1 MTEHLP
7 VRLKG
12 ITKRFPGITANDAVD
27 LDIHA
32 GEVHGLLGEN
42 GAGKTTLMNV
52 LFGLYVPDEGQI
64 LVNENVE
71 MIDSPAKAISLG
83 IGMVHQHFR
92 LVRPFTV
99 TENIILG
106 LSTNPAFLDYKT
118 AARRVEQVA
127 RQYGIDVDPEARINT
142 LSVGEQQRVE
152 ILNSLYREANVLIL
166 DEPTAVLTPQ
176 EADELALS
184 LRRMVDHGKA
194 VIFISHKLDEVMH
207 VTDRVTVLRQGRKVF
222 ESMTSDTN
230 KKQLAREMIGHNL
243 EEFKREETDFV
254 IALAGASDKVE
265 SLAHQVT
272 VSDEKRSILSVQ
284 GLHVVDDR
292 NLPAVQGVT
301 FEVAAGEI
309 LGVAGVDGNGQRE
322 MVEAVTGQRQI
333 AEGRVVI
340 NGEDATGWSVRD
352 VIDHDVAVITD
363 DRHGEGLILDF
374 NLERNAVLKLFSR
387 EPFSRRKLLRFDAIR
402 SFTSQLIE
410 GFHIKTPGTQVEA
423 GKLSGGNQQK
433 LVLARELSQ
442 SPVLIVANKPT
453 RGLDIGAA
461 AYVHQKLAE
470 ERERGAAILLI
481 SADLD
486 ELFVLSD
493 RLMVMYNGE
502 SMGVMPITEANLEK
516 VSLMM
521 AGTRAEDT
529 EPDRLAGEH

>member
-1 MTEHLP
+1 
-7 VRLKG
+7 
-12 ITKRFPGITANDAVD
+12 
-27 LDIHA
+27 
-32 GEVHGLLGEN
+32 
-42 GAGKTTLMNV
+42 
-52 LFGLYVPDEGQI
+52 
-64 LVNENVE
+64 
-71 MIDSPAKAISLG
+71 
-83 IGMVHQHFR
+83 
-92 LVRPFTV
+92 
-99 TENIILG
+99 
-106 LSTNPAFLDYKT
+106 
-118 AARRVEQVA
+118 
-127 RQYGIDVDPEARINT
+127 
-142 LSVGEQQRVE
+142 
-152 ILNSLYREANVLIL
+152 
-166 DEPTAVLTPQ
+166 
-176 EADELALS
+176 
-184 LRRMVDHGKA
+184 
-194 VIFISHKLDEVMH
+194 
-207 VTDRVTVLRQGRKVF
+207 
-222 ESMTSDTN
+222 
-230 KKQLAREMIGHNL
+230 MIGHNL

-272 VSDEKRSILSVQ
+272 VTGDERSILSVQ
-284 GLHVVDDR
+284 GLNVTDDR
-292 NLPAVQGVT
+292 DLPAVRGVT
-301 FEVAAGEI
+301 FDVAAGEI

-333 AEGRVVI
+333 AEGRVMI

-402 SFTSQLIE
+402 SFTSQLVE
-410 GFHIKTPGTQVEA
+410 GFHIKTPNTQVEA

-442 SPVLIVANKPT
+442 APVLIVANKPT

-493 RLMVMYNGE
+493 RLMVMYNGQ
-502 SMGVMPITEANLEK
+502 SMGVMPITGSQSGEGQPDDG
-516 VSLMM
+516 
-521 AGTRAEDT
+521 GTRQKT
-529 EPDRLAGEH
+529 RTGQAGRRALV